1 MSDAADREIADLN
14 YVLNLDGEFV
24 ELRRYY
30 GTQLIPV
37 SVTCRASVR
46 SSVRSTDNRELEAG
60 IAQGQSD
67 VIISPSEI
75 IAAGWPGPWTPS
87 QSEPVNPGT
96 DRRVPR
102 KGDALIIKGRK
113 RNIEVS
119 EPIYVD
125 DELVRIKLTVLG

>member
-14 YVLNLDGEFV
+14 MSLAADGEWIAI
-24 ELRRYY
+24 RRLF

-37 SVTCRASVR
+37 SVTCRAFVR
-46 SSVRSTDNRELEAG
+46 TVSAEELVAG
-60 IAQGQSD
+60 ITQESSNI
-67 VIISPSEI
+67 VLSPSEI

-87 QSEPVNPGT
+87 AAEPVNPGT

-102 KGDALIIKGRK
+102 KGDKAIIKGRT

-119 EPIYVD
+119 KPIYVD
-125 DELVRIKLTVLG
+125 DELVRIDLRVLG